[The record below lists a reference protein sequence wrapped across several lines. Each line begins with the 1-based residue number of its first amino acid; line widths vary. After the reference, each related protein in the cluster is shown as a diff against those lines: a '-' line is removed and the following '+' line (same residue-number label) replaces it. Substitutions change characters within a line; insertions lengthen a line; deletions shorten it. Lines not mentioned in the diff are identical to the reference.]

1 MSVTFVLDG
10 LEFQALNGGPE
21 FPFTEAISL
30 YVTVETQDEIDDLWE
45 KLTSGGGS
53 PSQCGWLK
61 DKYGLSWQIVP
72 TIMADLFKDEN
83 SVGAQWAMEAM
94 LRMKKLD
101 IVQLEKAAAG

>member
-1 MSVTFVLDG
+1 MQSRR
-10 LEFQALNGGPE
+10 AC
-21 FPFTEAISL
+21 
-30 YVTVETQDEIDDLWE
+30 
-45 KLTSGGGS
+45 GS
-53 PSQCGWLK
+53 TARPNRQCGWLK
-61 DKYGLSWQIVP
+61 DTYGLSWQIVP